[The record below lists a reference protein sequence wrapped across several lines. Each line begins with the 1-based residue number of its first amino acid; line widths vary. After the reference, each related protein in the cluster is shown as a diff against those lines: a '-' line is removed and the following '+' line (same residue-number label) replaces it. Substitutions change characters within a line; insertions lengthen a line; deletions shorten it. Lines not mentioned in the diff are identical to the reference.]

1 MRAAAS
7 TQLAKPGFT
16 AAGASLTIFFI
27 HSIFE
32 TLLFSAGLAIPRVS
46 VAMPQSPHGV
56 PTVLQFD
63 TG

>member
-1 MRAAAS
+1 MY
-7 TQLAKPGFT
+7 
-16 AAGASLTIFFI
+16 SL
-27 HSIFE
+27 FE

-46 VAMPQSPHGV
+46 GAVPQSPHGV